1 MFQKFKMKTL
11 FVVAFVIV
19 SFFVLVSKSMIC
31 NTIFKTRIDK
41 SDQLSESRLKSSIP
55 YCDSKAKLVHLFS
68 FKTFQLTKSLCAQFN
83 EQTVYCKSQ
92 SQNDLK
98 HCGVLI
104 SLCTSARVPP
114 FHKCPPGYVGVGFC
128 LPPFEKCDVGFCY
141 IEDAFSL
148 QMGQSGVCCLRR
160 KWSEKNIAIK
170 CFSHI
175 IICSF

>member
-19 SFFVLVSKSMIC
+19 SFFVLVSESMIC

-68 FKTFQLTKSLCAQFN
+68 FKDIQLTKSLCAQFN

-104 SLCTSARVPP
+104 SLCTQPEFPLFTNVHQVMLGQAFVCPHLKNVTSVSVTQKMPSA
-114 FHKCPPGYVGVGFC
+114 Y
-128 LPPFEKCDVGFCY
+128 
-141 IEDAFSL
+141 
-148 QMGQSGVCCLRR
+148 
-160 KWSEKNIAIK
+160 KWGNQEYAA
-170 CFSHI
+170 
-175 IICSF
+175 

>member
-1 MFQKFKMKTL
+1 MQYYIL
-11 FVVAFVIV
+11 
-19 SFFVLVSKSMIC
+19 
-31 NTIFKTRIDK
+31 
-41 SDQLSESRLKSSIP
+41 
-55 YCDSKAKLVHLFS
+55 KLVLINLINCLKVDLKVQFLIATQRQSS
-68 FKTFQLTKSLCAQFN
+68 FICFPLKTFQLTKSLCAQFN